1 MSRFEDTALS
11 GSKRSR
17 TSPLIFDPTPPK
29 RASPTRAPPRKLAK
43 SSPAR
48 FFGKVVLHIRPPVP
62 SEEDLFSSWLLDES
76 QGGEVPGLLL
86 GDMGLG
92 RFEAWFCDELLSE
105 L

>member
-1 MSRFEDTALS
+1 MSCFENAALS

-29 RASPTRAPPRKLAK
+29 RVSPTRTPPRKLAK
-43 SSPAR
+43 SSPAP
-48 FFGKVVLHIRPPVP
+48 FFGTVVLRIRPPVP

-86 GDMGLG
+86 GDAGLAA
-92 RFEAWFCDELLSE
+92 FEAWFCDELLSVF
-105 L
+105 